1 MEHRFFDLLYVLL
14 LVLLTLTSGGLIAY
28 AAWNIGMR
36 LMRATHVFL
45 TCWDYHAAC
54 RKGDD
59 LQRRL
64 LLADPVMRAILRVTS
79 PLQTFCPAFAAR
91 QRQLQRLEEYRF
103 SKLQKGETNLI
114 WDERLAAL
122 LTRDEYDF
130 LYGAVALPSA
140 T

>member
-1 MEHRFFDLLYVLL
+1 VLL
-14 LVLLTLTSGGLIAY
+14 LAALTLTSGGLIAY

-36 LMRATHVFL
+36 LMRAMHVFL
-45 TCWDYHAAC
+45 TCGDYRAAC
-54 RKGDD
+54 HRGDE

-64 LLADPVMRAILRVTS
+64 LLADPVMRAILRVAS
-79 PLQTFCPAFAAR
+79 PLQAFCPAFVGR
-91 QRQLQRLEEYRF
+91 QRQLRRLEEYRF
-103 SKLQKGETNLI
+103 AKLQKSETDLV

-130 LYGAVALPSA
+130 LYGAGALPAA